1 MSEKSKTSG
10 VVYIN
15 NVPKKDVR
23 PVKMREPK
31 VDPNAAPKTEAENTA
46 QATTSGEE
54 KRKQAF
60 TYSFPTGMQ
69 DANGKNIYG
78 NVFIVG
84 QKEAE
89 SNERGERVNVLIPAN
104 KAKTMFR
111 KPEHAQQFALLHGET
126 LHVLAA
132 GKCLVGIVEHA
143 VADMEEVLVRLTVI
157 ERPSNR
163 GIQSCQQFFH
173 AEKMKRRF
181 ISAFYF
187 FYCNFWDVMLY

>member
-46 QATTSGEE
+46 EATTSGEE

-111 KPEHAQQFALLHGET
+111 KPEHAQQFAE
-126 LHVLAA
+126 
-132 GKCLVGIVEHA
+132 LVGENASYDAKNPTVVRVPGTDLKKLVDKVRSDYAASRRVPEVPVQEN
-143 VADMEEVLVRLTVI
+143 VAQAE
-157 ERPSNR
+157 
-163 GIQSCQQFFH
+163 QQMGD
-173 AEKMKRRF
+173 EPP
-181 ISAFYF
+181 IG
-187 FYCNFWDVMLY
+187 